1 MIVQALKLIFN
12 SARAL
17 ETQKRTSTNIF
28 QKFIDTITRND
39 VV

>member
-1 MIVQALKLIFN
+1 MIVQAHELIFN

-17 ETQKRTSTNIF
+17 NFQQCTSTNIF

>member
-1 MIVQALKLIFN
+1 MIVQAHKLSFN
-12 SARAL
+12 SAQAL
-17 ETQKRTSTNIF
+17 ETQQRTSTNIF

>member
-1 MIVQALKLIFN
+1 MIVQALELIFN

-17 ETQKRTSTNIF
+17 ETQQRTSTNIF